1 MQPIYKANETH
12 LAINP
17 GALAAFISRVV
28 PWARTRFSILLPTG
42 ITLLAVFLVQS
53 PHWSRTHAKAID
65 ISECDFQD
73 GDIIFRRGVSVES
86 QTIRALDGL
95 FAYSHVGIIRKNG
108 SRIEVIHAS
117 LEEEGQ
123 TKDGV
128 ISEPI
133 EVFLKPSSASAAAVA
148 RLNLESKELPLFALS
163 QAEQF
168 LRAEIPF
175 DKEFDLETADKLY
188 CTELV
193 WLAYK
198 RAGVDLAERK
208 FDSLPLA
215 LGTLKKPYL
224 PPSALFRGSHLR
236 IIWTSQES
244 EDSK

>member
-1 MQPIYKANETH
+1 MPRIKAPNQVNST
-12 LAINP
+12 INP
-17 GALAAFISRVV
+17 GALSTFISRIAL
-28 PWARTRFSILLPTG
+28 PARTRFNVLLPTG
-42 ITLLAVFLVQS
+42 ITLLVAILIQS
-53 PHWSRTHAKAID
+53 PHWSHAHARTID
-65 ISECDFQD
+65 ISGFDFQD

-108 SRIEVIHAS
+108 SRVEVIHAS

-123 TKDGV
+123 TRDGV
-128 ISEPI
+128 ISEPL
-133 EVFLKPSSASAAAVA
+133 EVFLKPSSASAAAVG
-148 RLNLESKELPLFALS
+148 RLNAESKALPLSALS

-168 LRAEIPF
+168 LQAELPF
-175 DKEFDLETADKLY
+175 DKEFDLETPDKLY

-198 RAGVDLAERK
+198 RAGVDLAEGR
-208 FDSLPLA
+208 FDSWPLA
-215 LGTLKKPYL
+215 VGSLKKPYL
-224 PPSALFRGSHLR
+224 PPSALLRGSHLR